1 MLVDPVDLSDEVLGI
16 VNPLEVRRR
25 VEVEHL
31 FDLVAGDVQSDE
43 VLEATEVFKMD
54 EVVAR
59 EI

>member
-1 MLVDPVDLSDEVLGI
+1 VLVDPVDLSDEVLGI